1 MAVTAS
7 MQVSDEE
14 RFDRLR
20 RISWWDQ
27 ARLRRARVLV
37 IGAGALGNEVLKNLA
52 LLGVGHVFIADLDH
66 VEASNLSRSVLFRD
80 GDEGRPKAQAAA
92 EAVQGIYTGTRTHW
106 FSGDVVNDLGLGV
119 YRWADVVIAGLDNRE
134 ARLHVNRSCWKVNRP
149 WVDGATE
156 VLQGVAR
163 VFIPPDGACFECTM
177 TAADWQVLNERRG
190 CAGMK
195 AEALPQE
202 RVPTM
207 PTTSSIVAA
216 LECQEALKL
225 LHGLPSLS
233 GEGIVFNG
241 MANDF
246 YVVRYNRDEECNSH
260 EAFAEVFLLQRRW
273 DELTARELLDE
284 ARARLGPGAVIEF
297 GRDLLIAMECSAC
310 GTSEPVFCPSPSV
323 PESAARCPR
332 CGAMRSVERAHSAD
346 GSEPWIGRTLRDL
359 GLPPF
364 DIVAARRE
372 SIQIGFE
379 ISGDAA
385 GVLGPLDGSIGE
397 KE

>member
-1 MAVTAS
+1 LAVTAS
-7 MQVSDEE
+7 MRVSDEE

-20 RISWWDQ
+20 RIAWWDQ
-27 ARLRRARVLV
+27 AKLRRARVLV
-37 IGAGALGNEVLKNLA
+37 IGAGALGNEDLKNLA
-52 LLGVGHVFIADLDH
+52 LLGVGNVFIADLDH
-66 VEASNLSRSVLFRD
+66 VEGSNLSRSVLFRD

-92 EAVQGIYTGTRTHW
+92 EAVQDIYAGARTHW

-195 AEALPQE
+195 ADTLPLE
-202 RVPTM
+202 RVPTT

-241 MANDF
+241 LATDF
-246 YVVRYNRDEECNSH
+246 YLVRYNRDEECNSH
-260 EAFAEVFLLQRRW
+260 EAFAEVVSLDRRS
-273 DELTARELLDE
+273 DELTGRELLDE

-297 GRDLLIAMECSAC
+297 GRDLLIAMECSGC
-310 GTSEPVFCPSPSV
+310 GTHDPVFRPSSSV
-323 PESAARCPR
+323 PESAARCPQ
-332 CGAMRSVERAHSAD
+332 CGQMRSVERAHAAG

-372 SIQIGFE
+372 SFQIGLE

-385 GVLGPLDGSIGE
+385 GVLGPLDMSIGK

>member
-1 MAVTAS
+1 MAVTTS

-14 RFDRLR
+14 RFERLR

-27 ARLRRARVLV
+27 GKLSRARVLV

-52 LLGVGHVFIADLDH
+52 LLGVGNVFIADLDI
-66 VEASNLSRSVLFRD
+66 VEGSNLSRSVLFRER
-80 GDEGRPKAQAAA
+80 DEGRSKAQAAA
-92 EAVQGIYTGTRTHW
+92 EAVRDIYTGTCTHW
-106 FSGDVVNDLGLGV
+106 FSGDIVSDLGLGV
-119 YRWADVVIAGLDNRE
+119 YRWADIVIAGLDNRE

-163 VFIPPDGACFECTM
+163 VFIPPDGACYECTM
-177 TAADWQVLNERRG
+177 TASDWQVLNERRG

-195 AEALPQE
+195 AESLPQE
-202 RVPTM
+202 RVPTT

-233 GEGIVFNG
+233 GEGVVFNG
-241 MANDF
+241 VANDF
-246 YVVRYNRDEECNSH
+246 YLVRYNRDEDCNSH
-260 EAFAEVFLLQRRW
+260 ETFSERVSLNRQSS
-273 DELTARELLDE
+273 ELTGRELLDE
-284 ARARLGPGAVIEF
+284 ARTRLGPGAVLEF
-297 GRDLLIAMECSAC
+297 GRDLLIAMECTHCA
-310 GTSEPVFCPSPSV
+310 TREPVFRPSSSV
-323 PESAARCPR
+323 PESAARCPK
-332 CGAMRSVERAHSAD
+332 CGEMRSVERVHEAD
-346 GSEPWIGRTLRDL
+346 GSEPWMNRTLRDL
-359 GLPPF
+359 GIPPF
-364 DIVAARRE
+364 DIIAARRE

-379 ISGDAA
+379 IFGDAA
-385 GVLGPLDGSIGE
+385 SVLGPLDGSNRE

>member
-1 MAVTAS
+1 
-7 MQVSDEE
+7 MQASDEE

-27 ARLRRARVLV
+27 AKLRRARVLV

-92 EAVQGIYTGTRTHW
+92 EAVRGIYAGTRTHW
-106 FSGDVVNDLGLGV
+106 FSGDVVSDLGLGV

-163 VFIPPDGACFECTM
+163 VFIPPDSACFECTM

-202 RVPTM
+202 RVPTT

-260 EAFAEVFLLQRRW
+260 EAFAEVVSLDRRW

-297 GRDLLIAMECSAC
+297 GRDLLISMECSAC
-310 GTSEPVFCPSPSV
+310 GTSEPVFRPSPSV

-332 CGAMRSVERAHSAD
+332 CGAMRSVERAHSAG